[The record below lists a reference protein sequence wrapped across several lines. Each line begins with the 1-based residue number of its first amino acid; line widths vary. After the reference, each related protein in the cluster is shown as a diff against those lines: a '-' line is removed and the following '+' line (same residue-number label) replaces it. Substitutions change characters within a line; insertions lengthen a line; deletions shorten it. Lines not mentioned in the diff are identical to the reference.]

1 MRPKGTIYRH
11 GKSPTKGEIRIFL
24 PFLTRALY
32 RSLQGVGAGLIAVV
46 IILFAISFTPIIEQE
61 ISFRLNKEENAIEK
75 NQMLVNFAEA
85 DKVIEV
91 QREAE
96 SYGVGSYFSVVVPKI
111 DAASNIIVNVDVS
124 NKKEYLEALRKG
136 VAHGK
141 GTYFPGQGEN
151 IFLFAH
157 STDSPINFSRYNA
170 IFYLL
175 RKLENGD
182 RVILYFADRKY
193 VYEVEDK
200 FTTNID
206 NTTWITESTDGE
218 RLLLMTCDPPGTT
231 WRRLIV
237 LARPTWQN
245 VETN

>member
-1 MRPKGTIYRH
+1 M
-11 GKSPTKGEIRIFL
+11 
-24 PFLTRALY
+24 
-32 RSLQGVGAGLIAVV
+32 QGVGAGLVAVV
-46 IILFAISFTPIIEQE
+46 IILFVTSFTPIIEQE
-61 ISFRLNKEENAIEK
+61 INFRLNKEENAVVK
-75 NQMLVNFAEA
+75 NQMLINVAEA
-85 DKVIEV
+85 DKIIEV

-111 DAASNIIVNVDVS
+111 DAASNIIVNVDTS
-124 NKKEYLEALRKG
+124 DKEEYLDALKKG
-136 VAHGK
+136 VAHAK

-170 IFYLL
+170 VFYLL
-175 RKLENGD
+175 RKLESGD
-182 RVILYFADRKY
+182 KLVLYFADRKY

-200 FTTNID
+200 FTTSID
-206 NTTWITESTDGE
+206 DTAWITEGASGE

-231 WRRLIV
+231 WRRLIISAKPS
-237 LARPTWQN
+237 LSN

>member
-11 GKSPTKGEIRIFL
+11 GKSPTKGEKRIFL
-24 PFLTRALY
+24 PFLTRVLY

-46 IILFAISFTPIIEQE
+46 VVLFATSLTPVIEQE
-61 ISFRLNKEENAIEK
+61 INFRLNKEENAVVK
-75 NQMLVNFAEA
+75 NQMFVNFAEA
-85 DKVIEV
+85 DKIIEV
-91 QREAE
+91 QKEAE

-111 DAASNIIVNVDVS
+111 SAASNIVVNVDTS
-124 NKKEYLEALRKG
+124 NKEEYLDALRKG
-136 VAHGK
+136 VAHAK

-170 IFYLL
+170 VFYLL
-175 RKLENGD
+175 RKLDEGD
-182 RVILYFADRKY
+182 NVILYFANRKY

-206 NTTWITESTDGE
+206 DTAWITEGTSGE

-237 LARPTWQN
+237 LAKPILPN
-245 VETN
+245 DEIN